1 MFISYCEYVTLFY
14 EFSSITCK
22 TKNRGFAF
30 VEYVNHRAASKARRK
45 LIPERV
51 QLWGKDICVDWAEP
65 ENEIEE
71 DIMSKVKHLFTY
83 FLLALSRL

>member
-1 MFISYCEYVTLFY
+1 MS
-14 EFSSITCK
+14 SSITDK

-45 LIPERV
+45 LIPDRI
-51 QLWGKDICVDWAEP
+51 QLWGKEIAVDWAEP

-71 DIMSKVKHLFTY
+71 EIMSKV
-83 FLLALSRL
+83 

>member
-1 MFISYCEYVTLFY
+1 MSLLKLFEIKLISFIF
-14 EFSSITCK
+14 EFSSITDK

-45 LIPERV
+45 LIPDRI
-51 QLWGKDICVDWAEP
+51 QLWGKEIAVDWAEP

-71 DIMSKVKHLFTY
+71 NVMSQV
-83 FLLALSRL
+83 

>member
-1 MFISYCEYVTLFY
+1 MFISDWANLTWCSD
-14 EFSSITCK
+14 FSSITDK

-51 QLWGKDICVDWAEP
+51 QLWGKDIAVDWAEP

-71 DIMSKVKHLFTY
+71 DIMSKVKHFY
-83 FLLALSRL
+83 FLLALSCL